1 MKIKILILILT
12 YAIAA
17 DFPAGA
23 GQGAINWRDST
34 RDVYIDNEIDR
45 AAQVL
50 TSDNPSR
57 LALISPRLARALI
70 LDVSQQT
77 VMAVS
82 KEVFKFSADRTS
94 ATSVG
99 DLGSNALS
107 RFTRVDGPV
116 YFFALD
122 GKPVLIR
129 SHPGQVGDMTIENLW
144 ETVPVW
150 RAIMENYTPNA
161 GAVASLKTYG
171 EGAKLTLVYGTWCP
185 DSKNYVP
192 RLLKALKSAGNNR
205 IEIALIG
212 IDNQFREPVAKVQPL
227 AITNV
232 PTVIVERAG
241 REIGRV
247 VETPAA
253 STIEEDLAAILA
265 GKPNDHKGQWK
276 RGPRIASGVYSYRDR
291 EGRERA
297 AEKWDLYTTQE
308 GGYLLHSRISEGDI
322 ATEVFH
328 QTDARHR
335 PAFVEITKR
344 RGSERIR
351 VRYNVDAHTMTG
363 RMRGSVTG
371 VITQTVEI
379 PERFLLSSPAIAARG
394 WSQAGDGKVIGYF
407 APAQFDEAMGALVE
421 VSDQAVDEQQATVPA
436 GQFRARHFI
445 RKAGAGSCE
454 WWLHPKLGIPVRG
467 KSADAEYVLMSLQVM
482 SDK

>member
-1 MKIKILILILT
+1 
-12 YAIAA
+12 
-17 DFPAGA
+17 
-23 GQGAINWRDST
+23 
-34 RDVYIDNEIDR
+34 
-45 AAQVL
+45 
-50 TSDNPSR
+50 
-57 LALISPRLARALI
+57 
-70 LDVSQQT
+70 
-77 VMAVS
+77 
-82 KEVFKFSADRTS
+82 
-94 ATSVG
+94 
-99 DLGSNALS
+99 
-107 RFTRVDGPV
+107 
-116 YFFALD
+116 
-122 GKPVLIR
+122 
-129 SHPGQVGDMTIENLW
+129 
-144 ETVPVW
+144 
-150 RAIMENYTPNA
+150 
-161 GAVASLKTYG
+161 
-171 EGAKLTLVYGTWCP
+171 
-185 DSKNYVP
+185 
-192 RLLKALKSAGNNR
+192 
-205 IEIALIG
+205 
-212 IDNQFREPVAKVQPL
+212 VQPL

-335 PAFVEITKR
+335 PTFVEITKR

>member
-1 MKIKILILILT
+1 MIVPL
-12 YAIAA
+12 A
-17 DFPAGA
+17 PASA

-57 LALISPRLARALI
+57 LALISPRFERALI
-70 LDVSQQT
+70 LDISQQT
-77 VMAVS
+77 VIAVA
-82 KEVFKFSADRTS
+82 KEAFKFSADRTS
-94 ATSVG
+94 ATSTG
-99 DLGSNALS
+99 ELGANTLA

-150 RAIMENYTPNA
+150 RAIMENYTPSA
-161 GAVASLKTYG
+161 GAVASLKSFSD
-171 EGAKLTLVYGTWCP
+171 GAKLTLVYGTWCP

-192 RLLKALKSAGNNR
+192 RLLKALKTAGNNR
-205 IEIALIG
+205 IELALIG

-232 PTVIVERAG
+232 PTVIVERGG

-265 GKPNDHKGQWK
+265 GKPNDHRGQWK
-276 RGPRIASGVYSYRDR
+276 RGPKIASGAYSYRDR

-297 AEKWDLYTTQE
+297 TEEWDLYTTQE

-322 ATEVFH
+322 AMEVFH

-335 PAFVEITKR
+335 PTFVEITKR
-344 RGSERIR
+344 RGVERIR
-351 VRYNVDAHTMTG
+351 VRYNVDAHTMTA

-394 WSQAGDGKVIGYF
+394 WSQAGDGKHTGYI
-407 APAQFDEAMGALVE
+407 APARFDEAMGALVD
-421 VSDQAVDEQQATVPA
+421 VSDEALGDEQARVPA
-436 GQFRARHFI
+436 GQFRARHVV

-454 WWLHPKLGIPVRG
+454 WWLHPQLGVPVRG
-467 KSADAEYVLMSLQVM
+467 KSVDAEYVLTSLQM
-482 SDK
+482 MPDKGK